1 MKHDFDFIVIGAG
14 SGGIATARRAASHGK
29 RVAIIEKG
37 PLGGTCVNVGCV
49 PKKVMWNAA
58 SLAHNLNMAS
68 DYGFTVEQEGMD
80 WARLKEN
87 RDAYIARLNGI
98 YQRNLDLAE
107 VTVIQGQAHFA
118 GPQHVEVAGKVYTA
132 PHILIAVGGQPIIP
146 DLPGAEL
153 GITSDGFFELDALP
167 DRVVIVGAGYI
178 AVELA
183 GVLNSLGSNV
193 SMLLRNETFLRNFDS
208 TLRQTLMAEMSAS
221 GVNILACTHMAGV
234 VRQDNSKLCL
244 TSTHGDELHDVDC
257 LIWAVGRVPNT
268 LDLNLASIDLETDKH
283 GHIETDEYQNT
294 SAEGIY
300 AVGDVTG
307 RVPLTPVAIAA
318 GRKLAD
324 RIFDGQHDA
333 RLNYDNIASV
343 IFSHP
348 PIGTVGLTE
357 DEAHERY
364 TDVRVYQSRFT
375 NMLYA
380 LSEHKSPTVV
390 KLVTVGNHERI
401 VGVHLIGDAAD
412 EIIQGFAVAV
422 NMGASKSDLDNTVAI
437 HPTAAEELVT
447 LR

>member
-1 MKHDFDFIVIGAG
+1 MNNDFDFIVIGAG
-14 SGGIATARRAASHGK
+14 SGGIATARRAASYGK
-29 RVAIIEKG
+29 KVAVIEAG

-58 SLAHNLNMAS
+58 SLAHSLDMAS
-68 DYGFTVEQEGMD
+68 DYGFAVQSGGLD
-80 WARLKEN
+80 WKHLKAR
-87 RDAYIARLNGI
+87 RDAYIGRLNEI

-107 VTVIQGQAHFA
+107 ITLIRGRASFA
-118 GPQHVEVAGKVYTA
+118 GPQQVAVADQVYRA
-132 PHILIAVGGQPIIP
+132 PHILIATGGQPVVP
-146 DLPGAEL
+146 DVPGAEL
-153 GITSDGFFELDALP
+153 GITSDGFFELATLP
-167 DRVVIVGAGYI
+167 ERVVIVGAGYI

-183 GVLNSLGSNV
+183 GVLHSLGSNV
-193 SMLLRNETFLRNFDS
+193 SMLLRNEAFLRSFDA
-208 TLRQTLMAEMSAS
+208 TLRQTLMAEMSAA
-221 GVNILACTHMAGV
+221 GINILACTHMAGV
-234 VRQDNSKLCL
+234 VTQDNGKLCL
-244 TSTHGDELHDVDC
+244 ASTHGDEVHDVDC
-257 LIWAVGRVPNT
+257 LVWAVGRVPNT
-268 LDLNLASIDLETDKH
+268 AGLNLDGIGLETDKQ
-283 GHIETDEYQNT
+283 GFIRTDEYQNT
-294 SAEGIY
+294 AVEGVY

-318 GRKLAD
+318 GRKLAE
-324 RIFDGQHDA
+324 RLFGGQHDA
-333 RLNYDNIASV
+333 HLKYENVASV

-357 DEAHERY
+357 DEARESY

-401 VGVHLIGDAAD
+401 VGVHIIGDAAD

-422 NMGASKSDLDNTVAI
+422 NMGACKRDLDDTVAI